1 MMYVLGVITGI
12 CLCIF
17 VAVLYR
23 KIETSVV
30 RTINQLEARMQ
41 RKGSIIEPESED
53 LQDWVNSLKSS

>member
-23 KIETSVV
+23 RIETSVV

-41 RKGSIIEPESED
+41 QKGSIIEPESDEIA
-53 LQDWVNSLKSS
+53 DWINSLKSS